1 MCYIPG
7 GLKSCALRRTKKE
20 VKEGIQKLDMKLL
33 TAWTKKTA
41 IILVA
46 LCNQLLS

>member
-1 MCYIPG
+1 
-7 GLKSCALRRTKKE
+7 
-20 VKEGIQKLDMKLL
+20 MKLL

-46 LCNQLLS
+46 LSNQLLS